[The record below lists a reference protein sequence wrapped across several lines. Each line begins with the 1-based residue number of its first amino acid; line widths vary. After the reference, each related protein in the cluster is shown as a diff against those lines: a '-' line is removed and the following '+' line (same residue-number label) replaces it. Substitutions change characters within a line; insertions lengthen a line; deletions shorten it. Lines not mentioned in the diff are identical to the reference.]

1 MIKIMENIYGHKII
15 AKLPDGAPDPI
26 RKVEDNINESVR
38 GRKKKRIEQLWG
50 KNDRQQTGKNR
61 KKQIS

>member
-1 MIKIMENIYGHKII
+1 MENIYGHKII

-38 GRKKKRIEQLWG
+38 GRKKKRIEQLC
-50 KNDRQQTGKNR
+50 DRQQTGKNR

>member
-38 GRKKKRIEQLWG
+38 GRKKK
-50 KNDRQQTGKNR
+50 KNR
-61 KKQIS
+61 TIMGKE

>member
-1 MIKIMENIYGHKII
+1 MENIYGHKII

-38 GRKKKRIEQLWG
+38 GRKKK
-50 KNDRQQTGKNR
+50 KNR
-61 KKQIS
+61 TIMGKE